1 MCSYSPQLGQSLLQ
15 LCCCLSQTSI
25 RATTSLETGP
35 AHVLSAT
42 NKPVDSNTNVLNFTY
57 MHTYSFAFLS
67 LNITLDNTENAEH
80 AHNRQISLPSSTLQT
95 SSLKYLDVIYYL
107 DQQMHNILTV
117 MSIS

>member
-42 NKPVDSNTNVLNFTY
+42 NKPVGSNTNVVNFTY
-57 MHTYSFAFLS
+57 MPKYSLAFVS
-67 LNITLDNTENAEH
+67 LNFALDNMANAEH
-80 AHNRQISLPSSTLQT
+80 E
-95 SSLKYLDVIYYL
+95 
-107 DQQMHNILTV
+107 
-117 MSIS
+117 